1 MRKLLLTL
9 FVVLLCPVWSPGWGV
24 FGHRTIAQIS
34 VYALPSAMRGFYYR
48 HLPQLIRLSTAADE
62 RSDQD
67 PLEAS
72 KHFIYMDHYGDDP
85 FGLMPKA
92 WDKAVAK
99 YTADTLRKYGTLPW
113 AVLETKTKLTEAF
126 RQRDTAAIVALSADL
141 GHYVADAYVPLNMT
155 VNYNG
160 QKSKQEG
167 IRALWDSKLPER
179 HIAKYKLDS
188 ESADYS
194 KDPLKDIWQAV
205 QDSYGFL
212 GDTFDKEEEI
222 TRKYTP
228 ETKYVFS
235 HKYGKTRR
243 SYSDAFAD
251 SYHEKVGGQVAYRLK
266 LAPTMVASMWL
277 TAWKD
282 AGSPNLDALLKKA
295 PTKEEKEK
303 LSQELKIW
311 KDNGLVDGQML
322 LSLQKYKEAERPDLI
337 NAAKDMQPLPAD
349 AEAAPVVAAPV
360 PGAPAPPA
368 GTTSVKVK
376 SKPATGPAQKQKTKP
391 EQPAKPK
398 KKPASDGWD
407 TPAGS
412 GW

>member
-24 FGHRTIAQIS
+24 FGHRTITQIS
-34 VYALPSAMRGFYYR
+34 VYALPSGMRGFYYR
-48 HLPQLIRLSTAADE
+48 KMPQLIRLSTAADE
-62 RSDQD
+62 RSSQD
-67 PLEAS
+67 PMEAS

-92 WDKAVAK
+92 WDKALAK

-113 AVLETKTKLTEAF
+113 AILETKTKLTEAF

-141 GHYVADAYVPLNMT
+141 GHYVADAYVPLNT
-155 VNYNG
+155 TINYNG

-167 IRALWDSKLPER
+167 IKALWEGKLPER

-188 ESADYS
+188 ESAHYS
-194 KDPLKDIWQAV
+194 KDPLKEVWQAV
-205 QDSYGFL
+205 QESYGFL

-266 LAPTMVASMWL
+266 QAPTLVASMWFS
-277 TAWKD
+277 AWKD
-282 AGSPNLDALLKKA
+282 AGSPDLDALMKPA
-295 PTKEEKEK
+295 ASKEEKKK
-303 LSQELKIW
+303 LDDEMKSW
-311 KDNGLVDGQML
+311 KDNSLVDGQQL
-322 LSLQKYKEAERPDLI
+322 LSLQKFKEAERPDMI
-337 NAAKDMQPLPAD
+337 NAAKDMQALPPD
-349 AEAAPVVAAPV
+349 AEATPVVAAPV
-360 PGAPAPPA
+360 PGAPALPA
-368 GTTSVKVK
+368 GTTKVKVK
-376 SKPATGPAQKQKTKP
+376 SKPAAAPAQKEKAKT
-391 EQPAKPK
+391 QAKPK

>member
-9 FVVLLCPVWSPGWGV
+9 FVVLLCPVLSPGWGF
-24 FGHRTIAQIS
+24 FGHRTITQIS

-48 HLPQLIRLSTAADE
+48 NLPQLLKLSTAADE
-62 RSDQD
+62 RRGQD

-72 KHFIYMDHYGDDP
+72 RHFIRMDHYGDDP

-126 RQRDTAAIVALSADL
+126 RQRDTAAIISLSADL
-141 GHYVADAYVPLNMT
+141 GHYVADAYVPLNTT
-155 VNYNG
+155 VNYDG
-160 QKSKQEG
+160 QLTKQEG
-167 IRALWDSKLPER
+167 IQALWANKLPER
-179 HIAKYKLDS
+179 NIAKYKLDS
-188 ESADYS
+188 ESGHYS
-194 KDPLKDIWQAV
+194 KDPLKEIWQTV

-212 GDTFDKEEEI
+212 GETFDREEEI

-266 LAPTMVASMWL
+266 LAPTLVASMWM

-282 AGSPNLDALLKKA
+282 AGSPNLDTFLKKA
-295 PTKEEKEK
+295 PTKEEKQK
-303 LSQELKIW
+303 LEDEMKIW
-311 KDNGLVDGQML
+311 KDNGLVESQLL
-322 LSLQKYKEAERPDLI
+322 LSMQKFTEAERPDLI
-337 NAAKDMQPLPAD
+337 NAAKDMQALPAD
-349 AEAAPVVAAPV
+349 AEAAPAAPAVV
-360 PGAPAPPA
+360 PGAPALPA
-368 GTTSVKVK
+368 GTNKVKTK
-376 SKPATGPAQKQKTKP
+376 SKPAAAPAQKEKAKVDK
-391 EQPAKPK
+391 PAKAK